1 MKKLAV
7 FALAL
12 MLAGCAMT
20 GPRIAAPSQLTA
32 PSPIVGNGGMYMSP
46 FTEDGTVAPWV
57 EKGKAASA
65 GASIGGFLG
74 AQAGQKMAE
83 NIPFVGGLLGQ
94 KLGETA
100 GRAVALKMVGGEEFI
115 KANSDI
121 SFNSV
126 RELALYMYV
135 KNSSHKDFQQ
145 ALELTQ
151 QIYPE
156 LKQEYYAA
164 LIAASSTVN

>member
-1 MKKLAV
+1 V
-7 FALAL
+7 
-12 MLAGCAMT
+12 
-20 GPRIAAPSQLTA
+20 
-32 PSPIVGNGGMYMSP
+32 
-46 FTEDGTVAPWV
+46 
-57 EKGKAASA
+57 
-65 GASIGGFLG
+65 
-74 AQAGQKMAE
+74 AE
-83 NIPFVGGLLGQ
+83 NIPFVGGFLGQ

-115 KANSDI
+115 KANSDM

-126 RELALYMYV
+126 RDLALYMYV
-135 KNSSHKDFQQ
+135 RNSTHKDFQQ

-164 LIAASSTVN
+164 IIAASSTVN